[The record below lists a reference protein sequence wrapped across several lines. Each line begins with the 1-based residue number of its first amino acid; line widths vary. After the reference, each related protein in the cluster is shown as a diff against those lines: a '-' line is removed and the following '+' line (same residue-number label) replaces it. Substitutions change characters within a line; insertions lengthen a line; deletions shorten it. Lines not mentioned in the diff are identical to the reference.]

1 MGRKLTKSS
10 NNIVLTGT
18 LAGIAE
24 YFNIDP
30 TLVRI
35 IYVILSMFTFGS
47 PIILYIL
54 LALIVPTSNKQS
66 RPRSPY
72 EGYNSHPYEE
82 SSKRYKTKRPRK
94 EAQKVEEDDWSD
106 F

>member
-1 MGRKLTKSS
+1 MNRKLTKSN

-47 PIILYIL
+47 PIVLYII
-54 LALIVPTSNKQS
+54 LALIVPASNKPRQT
-66 RPRSPY
+66 RSPY
-72 EGYNSHPYEE
+72 EGYGHPYAE
-82 SSKRYKTKRPRK
+82 STKKGRAKRPRK
-94 EAQKVEEDDWSD
+94 EAQKVEDDDWSD

>member
-35 IYVILSMFTFGS
+35 IYVILSMFTLGS

-54 LALIVPTSNKQS
+54 LALIVPGSNKQS

-72 EGYNSHPYEE
+72 EGYGGYNYEE
-82 SSKRYKTKRPRK
+82 SSKQYKAKRPRK

>member
-1 MGRKLTKSS
+1 MSRKLTKSNS
-10 NNIVLTGT
+10 NIVLTGT

-47 PIILYIL
+47 PIVLYII
-54 LALIVPTSNKQS
+54 LALIVPASNKPRQ
-66 RPRSPY
+66 PRSPY
-72 EGYNSHPYEE
+72 EGYYHPYED
-82 SSKRYKTKRPRK
+82 SSEKYRTKRPRK
-94 EAQKVEEDDWSD
+94 EAKKVEEDDWSD

>member
-1 MGRKLTKSS
+1 MGKKLTKSR

-35 IYVILSMFTFGS
+35 IYVIFSIPLVGS
-47 PIILYIL
+47 PIFLYIL
-54 LALIVPTSNKQS
+54 LALIVPSANK
-66 RPRSPY
+66 
-72 EGYNSHPYEE
+72 GYRNSSSYDSYRHPYE
-82 SSKRYKTKRPRK
+82 SQTDYYQSKRPRK
-94 EAQKVEEDDWSD
+94 EAKKVKEDDWSD

>member
-1 MGRKLTKSS
+1 MNKKLTKSS

-24 YFNIDP
+24 YFNIDA

-35 IYVILSMFTFGS
+35 IYIILSVVTIGS
-47 PIILYIL
+47 PILLYIL
-54 LALIVPTSNKQS
+54 LALIVPSSNK
-66 RPRSPY
+66 RGRNNSPY
-72 EGYNSHPYEE
+72 GSYRHPYEE
-82 SSKRYKTKRPRK
+82 QTDYYQTKRSRK
-94 EAQKVEEDDWSD
+94 EAKKVEEDDWSD